1 VTITSPED
9 GGLINTQTPTFSGTT
24 AATSVEELESGVADR
39 VTVSIHKGTV
49 AQPGALAEPP
59 TSVES
64 GLRSPTWTVGPVAS
78 LSPGTYTAVAE
89 EQEVVLL
96 GGLEEVVSSSEPS
109 KPVTFTIDTTP
120 PHVSISSPANGSSST
135 NTSQVISGSADTAP
149 HTLPGVTVQLYSGS
163 SIGSQAPL
171 EGNTVQSSQ
180 GTWSVTFG
188 GLSPGTYTARAE
200 QPDEAGNVGMSEPV
214 TFTITTP
221 APPPPPPPPT
231 ATFKWFPATP
241 IVGETISLVSSS
253 TDEVSPITAYAWSF
267 SSNGLF
273 NPGKQLLTTTFLTPG
288 NHTVR
293 LRVTAADGLST
304 IATETIPVI
313 WPPLTLMAPFPVVRI
328 AGSVTS
334 AGVNL
339 SLLTVQAPVGA
350 RVKVTCRGRGCPARS
365 ESRLAASSSKKRT
378 ASTVVIGF
386 RRFQGRLAAG
396 AVLEIRIFKQGRIG
410 KYTRF
415 VIRRGKLPVRI
426 DTCVGPA
433 GLNPIACPSS

>member
-1 VTITSPED
+1 
-9 GGLINTQTPTFSGTT
+9 
-24 AATSVEELESGVADR
+24 
-39 VTVSIHKGTV
+39 
-49 AQPGALAEPP
+49 
-59 TSVES
+59 
-64 GLRSPTWTVGPVAS
+64 
-78 LSPGTYTAVAE
+78 
-89 EQEVVLL
+89 
-96 GGLEEVVSSSEPS
+96 
-109 KPVTFTIDTTP
+109 VTFTIDTTP